1 MDRPA
6 DEETSKSIKSL
17 GALAAAEGECRRC
30 PLYRDATQAVPGEGP
45 KRADFMLVGEQP
57 GDKEDLAGKPFVGPA
72 GRILDAAL
80 KDAGIAREDTFV
92 TNAVKHFKHEMRG
105 KRRLH
110 KRPNNYEIERCKIW
124 LERERDLVKP
134 STIIALGVTA
144 ARSLTGKTVTIA
156 KMRRTPVELADGTKL
171 VVTIHPSALLRI
183 EDEDDKH
190 AAYRDFVAD
199 LKAARA
205 AAGKAPA
212 KAK

>member
-1 MDRPA
+1 MDQQP
-6 DEETSKSIKSL
+6 DDKSGSFIKSL
-17 GALAAAEGECRRC
+17 RALAAAEGECRRC
-30 PLYRDATQAVPGEGP
+30 PLYRNATQAVPGEGP
-45 KRADFMLVGEQP
+45 KAADFMLVGEQP

-80 KDAGIAREDTFV
+80 KDAGIARQDTFV

-156 KMRRTPVELADGTKL
+156 KMRRTPIELADGTKL
-171 VVTIHPSALLRI
+171 VVTIDPSALLRI
-183 EDEDDKH
+183 EDENDRRT
-190 AAYRDFVAD
+190 AYRDFVAD

-205 AAGKAPA
+205 AASKAPA
-212 KAK
+212 KR